1 MQARLNRTKMAL
13 FATTLV
19 LLAASYYLAHLSGRA
34 MSAEAGDTFE
44 SLDLG
49 YLSALAGMPAMI
61 LGVSLIAAKQT
72 GGVLLRITKLA
83 ATFAYCFFL
92 QIFTCFLIQSLSA
105 Q

>member
-1 MQARLNRTKMAL
+1 MQARLNRIKMAL
-13 FATTLV
+13 FAVTLA
-19 LLAASYYLAHLSGRA
+19 LLATSYYLAHLSGRA
-34 MSAEAGDTFE
+34 MSAAAGDTFE
-44 SLDLG
+44 SLNLG

-72 GGVLLRITKLA
+72 GGVPLRITKLA
-83 ATFAYCFFL
+83 ATLVYCFSL